1 MAIAISTIGIKVSY
15 AFEENAGEGYSG
27 LSFTKIPQVK
37 EIPEMN
43 PSPDTIEITSFDNLE
58 YKTFIDGLKDLG
70 GALDFTANY
79 TQELYDLW
87 QDTPDGIMAKWA
99 SAKGANKAMWLCID
113 IPGIDESCYL
123 RVSPSALGLPPATTN
138 TVMEITLHF
147 TPVGE
152 PVWDT
157 DPTYAG
163 TSTETV
169 TFTGYVSNG
178 VEISVF
184 KNDTLVKKFETKAS
198 STAID
203 FPAGDY
209 SAVAKKSGKTT
220 QIKDFTV
227 ASSAVTVTF
236 STFA

>member
-15 AFEENAGEGYSG
+15 AFESVAGEGYGG

-70 GALDFTANY
+70 GTLDFTANY

-87 QDTPDGIMAKWA
+87 QDNGGVMEQWNT
-99 SAKGANKAMWLCID
+99 AKGSGKAMWLCID
-113 IPGIDESCYL
+113 IPNIDESCYL
-123 RVSPSALGLPPATTN
+123 KVSPSALGLPPATIN
-138 TVMEITLHF
+138 SVMEVTLHF

-152 PVWDT
+152 PIWDT
-157 DPTYAG
+157 NPNYAG
-163 TSTETV
+163 TTTYNV
-169 TFTGYVSNG
+169 TFTGYVSTE

-184 KNDTLVKKFETKAS
+184 KNDTLVNKFETADT
-198 STAID
+198 STIIKL
-203 FPAGDY
+203 PNGDY
-209 SAVAKKSGKTT
+209 TSVAKKSGKTT
-220 QIKDFTV
+220 QVKDFTV
-227 ASSAVTVTF
+227 NSSTVTVSF

>member
-15 AFEENAGEGYSG
+15 AFESVAGEGYSG

-43 PSPDTIEITSFDNLE
+43 PSPDTIETTSFDNLE
-58 YKTFIDGLKDLG
+58 YKTYIDGLKDLG
-70 GALDFTANY
+70 GSLDFTANY
-79 TQELYDLW
+79 TQDLFDLW
-87 QDTPDGIMAKWA
+87 QDDNGIMAQWA
-99 SAKGANKAMWLCID
+99 SAKSSNKAMWLCID
-113 IPGIDESCYL
+113 IPDIDESCYL
-123 RVSPSALGLPPATTN
+123 SVSPSALGLPPASTN
-138 TVMEITLHF
+138 TVMEITIHF

-163 TSTETV
+163 TNLVNVTV
-169 TFTGYVSNG
+169 TGYVADEVN
-178 VEISVF
+178 ISVF
-184 KNDTLVKKFETKAS
+184 KNDTLVNKFETVDS
-198 STAID
+198 STVIKL
-203 FPAGDY
+203 PAGNY
-209 SAVAKKSGKTT
+209 SAVAKKTGKTT
-220 QIKDFTV
+220 QVKDFTV